1 MGPYM
6 PSRTGPS
13 SVGSSYGEST
23 LGSVCS
29 EAVVSC
35 AEPGTQSVRSS
46 VGMGTVEAV
55 VASPVGVAWSVTD
68 VPSSLMWT
76 CEVAVS
82 VSETRMAVSFR

>member
-1 MGPYM
+1 MGPYI

-13 SVGSSYGEST
+13 SVGSSYGESAP
-23 LGSVCS
+23 GSICS

-35 AEPGTQSVRSS
+35 AESGTQSVGLSA
-46 VGMGTVEAV
+46 GMGTVEVV
-55 VASPVGVAWSVTD
+55 VASPVGVARSVTD
-68 VPSSLMWT
+68 VPSSSMWT